1 MRYLGWIVSLAIA
14 IVFLIAYKTQYVPLS
29 QDVRKLESEISMWE
43 TVLKDEKGW
52 TGERNRFSVERFFD
66 GNRLSPYAEVEMLR
80 RLTPEYKGIE
90 IYISAPDA
98 LTRAHDVV
106 RFFAEQRIGYKTI
119 YCVIDTDS
127 LERFEYKF
135 VK

>member
-14 IVFLIAYKTQYVPLS
+14 IVFLIAYKTQYIPLS

-52 TGERNRFSVERFFD
+52 IGERNRFSVERVFD
-66 GNRLSPYAEVEMLR
+66 GNRLTPYAEVEMLR
-80 RLTPEYKGIE
+80 SLTPDYKGLE
-90 IYISAPDA
+90 LYISSPDA

-106 RFFAEQRIGYKTI
+106 RFLAEQRIGYKTV
-119 YCVIDTDS
+119 YCVIDNDS